1 MNAPCSGAIWNVGGT
16 SPRSASAAVSAS
28 RSAATVVGRL
38 GAGPHVVGEFLG
50 EEERPGRHR
59 VRSWRTRTTTSQP
72 SCSPGSPPTPWP
84 LIWASRSSEVRPGY
98 ARADDGPSGRRC
110 STPSGTAHGGATMAL
125 LDVVHA
131 AVSNSHGT
139 VAVAQ
144 DVHTEF
150 LAAGRPGD
158 RLVAEGVEVHRTTR
172 TAVYRIEARAQDDR
186 LIATALAR
194 VFRTDRPWSEVPA

>member
-1 MNAPCSGAIWNVGGT
+1 MADPQDDVPAELFA
-16 SPRSASAAVSAS
+16 RLSADPLAAH
-28 RSAATVVGRL
+28 L
-38 GAGPHVVGEFLG
+38 GITL
-50 EEERPGRHR
+50 
-59 VRSWRTRTTTSQP
+59 TD
-72 SCSPGSPPTPWP
+72 
-84 LIWASRSSEVRPGY
+84 IRPGY
-98 ARADDGPSGRRC
+98 ARATMAVEP
-110 STPSGTAHGGATMAL
+110 THLNTVGTAHGGATMAL

-158 RLVAEGVEVHRTTR
+158 VLTAEGVEVHRTNR

-186 LIATALAR
+186 LVATALAR
-194 VFRTDRPWSEVPA
+194 VFRTDRPWANA

>member
-1 MNAPCSGAIWNVGGT
+1 MADAEAVD
-16 SPRSASAAVSAS
+16 AALFA
-28 RSAATVVGRL
+28 RLAADPLAAHL
-38 GAGPHVVGEFLG
+38 GITLD
-50 EEERPGRHR
+50 
-59 VRSWRTRTTTSQP
+59 
-72 SCSPGSPPTPWP
+72 
-84 LIWASRSSEVRPGY
+84 EVRPGY
-98 ARADDGPSGRRC
+98 ARASMSVAP
-110 STPSGTAHGGATMAL
+110 THLNAVGTAHGGATMAL

-158 RLVAEGVEVHRTTR
+158 RLEAEGVELHRTNR
-172 TAVYRIEARAQDDR
+172 TAVYRIEARAQDGR
-186 LIATALAR
+186 LVASALAR